1 MSENTIGAPKRYTN
15 GVSIQSSTKVRETHA
30 VGGGGNL
37 FPRAFPAHLLR
48 AVGGGGYSWIIL
60 GGGVPPGSSNPDPIS
75 GQKM

>member
-1 MSENTIGAPKRYTN
+1 MSENTIGEPKRYTN
-15 GVSIQSSTKVRETHA
+15 GVSIQSSTKVRETPA
-30 VGGGGNL
+30 VGGGGGDL

-48 AVGGGGYSWIIL
+48 AVGGYSWIIL